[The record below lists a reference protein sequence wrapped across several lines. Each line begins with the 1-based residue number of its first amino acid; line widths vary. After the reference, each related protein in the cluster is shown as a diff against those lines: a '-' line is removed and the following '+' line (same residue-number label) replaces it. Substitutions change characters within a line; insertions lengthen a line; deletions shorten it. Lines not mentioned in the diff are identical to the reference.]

1 MDIIRDVFQH
11 VPLSFV
17 IAWYVIGIISAYI
30 FITGIRRH
38 VQAWRQGKAEQI
50 QGTTLSR
57 LKRLVYFGLAQA
69 KILNKK
75 YNGTMHA
82 LISIVG
88 FLLLLGM
95 FFPILEEIVGYLAL
109 LFALGL
115 ILLEYK
121 RLRATGPP
129 LETAWEDSF
138 IFGVIVTM
146 AVSGFL
152 MMGINTWAWNSPA
165 GDVLSPLFTPLG
177 PKVLVDLYPSL
188 FLIHSALVFSL
199 IAYIPNSRLIHLIT
213 SPTNVYCAPITIK
226 GEMMTPFD
234 LKQMMESGNFDV
246 KVGASEINDFTWRQK
261 LSFDACTL
269 CQRCS
274 DACPAKAS
282 GTKLSP
288 MHLILKLKNHELQ
301 PPDTVKQLHGQ
312 TVDPEELWACTTCR
326 ACVQECPVLIHHVDA
341 ICDMRR
347 HLMTEGKVDKKKRD
361 LLTFLTTVGNT
372 YGLATSDR
380 TKWAEGLDVKP
391 YGDEPDQEFLYW
403 VGCAGSYDT
412 RNQIVSRAL
421 VKIMKAAQIKFG
433 ILGND
438 EKCNCEV
445 ARRVG
450 EEGRFQQAAMELIDL
465 MNKRGV
471 KKIVTQCPHCY
482 NTFKNE
488 YPRFGATFQVIHHSQ
503 LIAQLLRE
511 GKLKLKKGIEQTIAY
526 HDPCYLGRYNDEYE
540 APRNIIRTLSNG
552 RLVELPRSHAKSFC
566 CGGGGGNTWYTVEAE
581 KKCSVI
587 RIDEAQQLAP
597 NILAAACPYCISM
610 FEDASKAL
618 GTSEKMP
625 IRDIAELVAEAL
637 E

>member
-1 MDIIRDVFQH
+1 MEIIRDVFQF
-11 VPLSFV
+11 VPLFFV
-17 IAWYVIGIISAYI
+17 IAWWIFGLISAFL
-30 FITGIRRH
+30 FILGIRRH
-38 VQAWRQGKAEQI
+38 MRAWRQGKAEQI
-50 QGTTLSR
+50 PGTTLSR
-57 LKRLVYFGLAQA
+57 LKKLLYFGFFQS
-69 KILNKK
+69 KVLNKR
-75 YNGTMHA
+75 YNGTMHV
-82 LISIVG
+82 LISIIG

-95 FFPILEEIVGYLAL
+95 FFPVLESVVGYLAL

-115 ILLEYK
+115 VLVEYK
-121 RLRATGPP
+121 RLGPTGPP

-138 IFGVIVTM
+138 VFGVIIVM
-146 AVSGFL
+146 ALSGFL
-152 MMGINTWAWNSPA
+152 MMGVNTWAWDSPV
-165 GDVLSPLFTPLG
+165 GELLSPFFAPFG
-177 PKVLVDLYPSL
+177 PKVLVELYPSL
-188 FLIHSALVFSL
+188 FLIHSAMAFSL

-213 SPTNVYCAPITIK
+213 SPTNAYWAPIKVK
-226 GEMMTPFD
+226 GEMTTPFN

-246 KVGASEINDFTWRQK
+246 KVGASEINDFTWQQK

-274 DACPAKAS
+274 DACPAKAA

-288 MHLILKLKNHELQ
+288 MHVILKLKNLELQ
-301 PPDTVKQLHGQ
+301 PPETAKQLHGQ

-326 ACVQECPVLIHHVDA
+326 ACVEECPVLIHHVDA
-341 ICDMRR
+341 ISDMRR
-347 HLMTEGKVDKKKRD
+347 HLMAEGKVDKKKRD

-372 YGLATSDR
+372 YGLGSSDR
-380 TKWAEGLDVKP
+380 AKWADGLDVKL
-391 YGDEPDQEFLYW
+391 YGDEPDQEYLYW

-412 RNQIVSRAL
+412 RNQMVSRAL
-421 VKIMKAAQIKFG
+421 VKIMKAAQISFG

-450 EEGRFQQAAMELIDL
+450 EEGRFQQAAMELIEL
-465 MNKRGV
+465 MNKRDV

-488 YPRFGATFQVIHHSQ
+488 YPRFGAKFQVIHHTQ
-503 LIAQLLRE
+503 LIAQLMRD
-511 GKLKLKKGIEQTIAY
+511 GKLKLKKEIDRTITY

-540 APRNIIRTLSNG
+540 SPRTIIRTLSSG
-552 RLVELPRSHAKSFC
+552 KLVELPRSRTKSFC

-587 RIDEAQQLAP
+587 RIEEAQRLAP
-597 NILAAACPYCISM
+597 NVLAAACPYCISM
-610 FEDASKAL
+610 FEDASKVL

>member
-17 IAWYVIGIISAYI
+17 IAWYAIGIISAYI

-57 LKRLVYFGLAQA
+57 LKRLVYFGLAQG

-95 FFPILEEIVGYLAL
+95 FFPMLEGIVGYLAL

-138 IFGVIVTM
+138 VFGVIVAM
-146 AVSGFL
+146 AASGFL
-152 MMGINTWAWNSPA
+152 MMGVNTWAWNSPA
-165 GDVLSPLFTPLG
+165 GEALSPLFTPLG

-226 GEMMTPFD
+226 GQMTTPFD
-234 LKQMMESGNFDV
+234 LKQMMESGNFDI
-246 KVGASEINDFTWRQK
+246 KVGTSEINDFTWQQK

-288 MHLILKLKNHELQ
+288 MHLILKLKNLELQ
-301 PPDTVKQLHGQ
+301 PPDTMKQLHGQ

-347 HLMTEGKVDKKKRD
+347 HLMAEGKVDKKKRD
-361 LLTFLTTVGNT
+361 LLTFLTAVGNT

-412 RNQIVSRAL
+412 RNQMVSRAL

-511 GKLKLKKGIEQTIAY
+511 GKLKLRKGIEQTIAY

-552 RLVELPRSHAKSFC
+552 KLVELPRSRAKSFC

-610 FEDASKAL
+610 FEDASKVL